1 MASVK
6 RQAYEAD
13 FKLQAVSHAVE
24 CGNRAAERESN
35 IGKSMV
41 QKRRKQ
47 EVIRPNRVSEGN
59 LCDFMSI
66 IIWCALYS
74 EK

>member
-6 RQAYEAD
+6 RQANKAD

-35 IGKSMV
+35 IRKSTV
-41 QKRRKQ
+41 QKQRKQ
-47 EVIRPNRVSEGN
+47 EVIRPNRVSEGH
-59 LCDFMSI
+59 
-66 IIWCALYS
+66 
-74 EK
+74 

>member
-1 MASVK
+1 MA
-6 RQAYEAD
+6 
-13 FKLQAVSHAVE
+13 FSHADE

-35 IGKSMV
+35 FGKSMV

-59 LCDFMSI
+59 LFDFMRI